1 MQTSTS
7 SAAGVARRGLGPLAA
22 AGTLALA
29 GCLSAP
35 EHRAAARDEAT
46 GRLSVGTVQR
56 EIRVGMS
63 GAEVITVLGPPNIV
77 TTDAERREVWTY
89 DRIATET
96 VYSSSAGG
104 VSALVLGLGSSI
116 LGGVAPGGSQSAG
129 AEVRTQRTLTVIL
142 RFDAERKVRDFSYHS
157 SQF

>member
-1 MQTSTS
+1 MKTSVC
-7 SAAGVARRGLGPLAA
+7 AVAIVRRGLGPLAA
-22 AGTLALA
+22 SGTLALA

-116 LGGVAPGGSQSAG
+116 LGGVAPGVSQSSG

>member
-1 MQTSTS
+1 MNTHA
-7 SAAGVARRGLGPLAA
+7 SAVALARRGVGTLAA
-22 AGTLALA
+22 ASALVLA
-29 GCLSAP
+29 GCATAP
-35 EHRAAARDEAT
+35 EHRVAARDEAT

-63 GAEVITVLGPPNIV
+63 GAEVLAVLGAPNIV

-104 VSALVLGLGSSI
+104 VSALILGLGSSL
-116 LGGVAPGGSQSAG
+116 LGGVAPGVSQSAG
-129 AEVRTQRTLTVIL
+129 AEVRTQRTLTIIL
-142 RFDAERKVRDFSYHS
+142 RFDAERRVRDFSYHA

>member
-1 MQTSTS
+1 MKNAAS
-7 SAAGVARRGLGPLAA
+7 SPAGSRCSYGALAA

-35 EHRAAARDEAT
+35 EHRAAVRDEAT

-63 GAEVITVLGPPNIV
+63 GAEVITVLGAPNIV

-96 VYSSSAGG
+96 VYSSSVGG
-104 VSALVLGLGSSI
+104 VSALVLGIGSSL
-116 LGGVAPGGSQSAG
+116 LGGVAPGVSQSAG

-142 RFDAERKVRDFSYHS
+142 RFDAERRVRDFSYHA

>member
-1 MQTSTS
+1 MKTHA
-7 SAAGVARRGLGPLAA
+7 SAVALARCGVGTLAA
-22 AGTLALA
+22 ASALVLA
-29 GCLSAP
+29 GCATAP
-35 EHRAAARDEAT
+35 EHRAAARDEAA

-63 GAEVITVLGPPNIV
+63 GAEVLAVLGAPNIV

-104 VSALVLGLGSSI
+104 VSALILGLGSSL
-116 LGGVAPGGSQSAG
+116 LGGVAPGVSQSAG
-129 AEVRTQRTLTVIL
+129 AEVRTQRTLTIIL
-142 RFDAERKVRDFSYHS
+142 RFDAERRVRDFSYHA

>member
-1 MQTSTS
+1 
-7 SAAGVARRGLGPLAA
+7 VARRGLGPLAA

-35 EHRAAARDEAT
+35 EHRAAARDEAS

-116 LGGVAPGGSQSAG
+116 LGGVAPGVSQSAG
-129 AEVRTQRTLTVIL
+129 TEVRTQRTLTVIL

>member
-1 MQTSTS
+1 MKTHS
-7 SAAGVARRGLGPLAA
+7 SVVALARRG
-22 AGTLALA
+22 AGTLAAASALVLA
-29 GCLSAP
+29 GCATAP

-63 GAEVITVLGPPNIV
+63 GAEVLAVLGAPNIV

-104 VSALVLGLGSSI
+104 VSALILGLGSSL
-116 LGGVAPGGSQSAG
+116 LGGVAPGVSQSAG
-129 AEVRTQRTLTVIL
+129 AEVRTQRTLTIIL
-142 RFDAERKVRDFSYHS
+142 RFDAERRVRDFSYHA

>member
-1 MQTSTS
+1 MRNGTS
-7 SAAGVARRGLGPLAA
+7 RGFGPGALAA
-22 AGTLALA
+22 AAALGVA
-29 GCLSAP
+29 GCVSAP
-35 EHRAAARDEAT
+35 EHRAAVRDESA

-63 GAEVITVLGPPNIV
+63 GAEVIAALGPPNIV
-77 TTDAERREVWTY
+77 TTDPERREVWTY

-96 VYSSSAGG
+96 VHSSSIGG
-104 VSALVLGLGSSI
+104 VSALVLSLGSSL
-116 LGGVAPGGSQSAG
+116 LGGVAPGVTQSAG

-142 RFDAERKVRDFSYHS
+142 RFDAERRVRDFSYHA

>member
-1 MQTSTS
+1 MKIHAPTV
-7 SAAGVARRGLGPLAA
+7 ALARRGVGTLAA
-22 AGTLALA
+22 AGSLVLA
-29 GCLSAP
+29 GCATAP

-63 GAEVITVLGPPNIV
+63 GAEVLAVLGAPNIV

-104 VSALVLGLGSSI
+104 VSALILGLGGSL
-116 LGGVAPGGSQSAG
+116 LGGVAPGISQSAG
-129 AEVRTQRTLTVIL
+129 AEVRTQRTLTIIL
-142 RFDAERKVRDFSYHS
+142 RFDAERRVRDFSYHA

>member
-1 MQTSTS
+1 MKIHASTV
-7 SAAGVARRGLGPLAA
+7 ALARCGV
-22 AGTLALA
+22 GTLAAGGSLVLA
-29 GCLSAP
+29 GCTTAP
-35 EHRAAARDEAT
+35 EHRAAVRDDAT

-63 GAEVITVLGPPNIV
+63 GAEVIAALGPPNIV

-96 VYSSSAGG
+96 VHSSSAGG
-104 VSALVLGLGSSI
+104 ISALILGIGSSI
-116 LGGVAPGGSQSAG
+116 IGGMAPGVSQSAG
-129 AEVRTQRTLTVIL
+129 AEVHTQRTLTIIL
-142 RFDAERKVRDFSYHS
+142 RFDAERKVRDFSYHA

>member
-1 MQTSTS
+1 MKTSVC
-7 SAAGVARRGLGPLAA
+7 AVAIARRGLGPLAA

-116 LGGVAPGGSQSAG
+116 LGGVAPGVSQSAG

>member
-46 GRLSVGTVQR
+46 GRLSVGSVQR

-116 LGGVAPGGSQSAG
+116 LGGVAPGVSQSAG

>member
-1 MQTSTS
+1 
-7 SAAGVARRGLGPLAA
+7 
-22 AGTLALA
+22 
-29 GCLSAP
+29 
-35 EHRAAARDEAT
+35 
-46 GRLSVGTVQR
+46 
-56 EIRVGMS
+56 MS

>member
-1 MQTSTS
+1 
-7 SAAGVARRGLGPLAA
+7 
-22 AGTLALA
+22 
-29 GCLSAP
+29 
-35 EHRAAARDEAT
+35 
-46 GRLSVGTVQR
+46 VGTVQR

-116 LGGVAPGGSQSAG
+116 LGGVASGFP
-129 AEVRTQRTLTVIL
+129 VRR
-142 RFDAERKVRDFSYHS
+142 H
-157 SQF
+157 

>member
-1 MQTSTS
+1 MKTHASVV
-7 SAAGVARRGLGPLAA
+7 ALARRG
-22 AGTLALA
+22 AGTLAAASTLVLA
-29 GCLSAP
+29 GCATAP

-46 GRLSVGTVQR
+46 GRVSVGTVQR

-63 GAEVITVLGPPNIV
+63 GAEVLAVLGAPNIV

-104 VSALVLGLGSSI
+104 VSALILGLGGSL
-116 LGGVAPGGSQSAG
+116 LGGVAPGISQSAG
-129 AEVRTQRTLTVIL
+129 AEVRTQRTLTIIL
-142 RFDAERKVRDFSYHS
+142 RFDAERRVRDFSYRA